1 MTDRFDEF
9 KRRSEEKWRALQSA
23 QIPRIL
29 VGTATCGR
37 SAGAL
42 EVVEAF
48 RRELDARGLEAHLI
62 EVGCIGLCYA
72 EPIVCI
78 TKPSQPGICYANVDP
93 AMAAE
98 LVEAYLVGDDPL
110 GKYALGSIGDGSVEG
125 ILPLLETPVFKLQ
138 VRRTLGKCGV
148 IDPTEIDQYV
158 ANGGYGGL
166 VKALA
171 IDPAGIIEQIKAS
184 GLRGRGGAGFP
195 TWRKWQFCSDTQ
207 ADHKYLVCNADEGDP
222 GAFMNRSLLEGDP
235 HAVLEGMAIAG
246 RAIGADQGYIYCRA
260 EYPLALERL
269 HAALK
274 QAEDHDLLG
283 DGILGSEF
291 NFHVKIKEGAGAFV
305 CGEETALIASIE
317 GKRGMPRPRPPF
329 PAVSGLWGKPTIIN
343 NVETL
348 ACVAQIMQ
356 HGADWFAEY
365 GTEKSKGT
373 KTFALVGKINRT
385 GLVEVPLGI
394 TLREMVFEI
403 GGGVL
408 NDKPFKA
415 IQTGGPSGGC
425 IPRDLLDTPVDY
437 DSLQAAGT
445 IMGSG
450 GMVVMDEENC
460 MVDIARYFLD
470 FTQKE
475 SCGECVPCRLGT
487 KQMLDVLDD
496 ITQGKAEP
504 EDLDLL
510 EEVGEGVHAG
520 SLCGLGQTAP
530 NPVLTTIR
538 YFRDEYDAHIQQK
551 SCPAKVCREL
561 ITYRILPEKCTGC
574 RLCAKVCPADAIVG
588 EKKQVHVIDQQK
600 CIKCGVCFEKCPPK
614 FGAVECLAGQP
625 TYPTPTT
632 GGTP

>member
-1 MTDRFDEF
+1 MTDRFNEF
-9 KRRSEEKWRALQSA
+9 KRRSEEKWQALQSA

-48 RRELDARGLEAHLI
+48 RRELDTRGLEAHLI

-78 TKPSQPGICYANVDP
+78 TKPSRPGICYANVTP

-98 LVEAYLVGDDPL
+98 LVEAYLAGEDPL
-110 GKYALGSIGDGSVEG
+110 AQYALGTIGDGRVDG
-125 ILPLLETPVFKLQ
+125 IEPLEETPVFKLQ
-138 VRRTLGKCGV
+138 VRRTLSRCGA
-148 IDPTEIDQYV
+148 IDPTDIDHYV
-158 ANGGYGGL
+158 ADLGYSGL
-166 VKALA
+166 VNALKMA
-171 IDPAGIIEQIKAS
+171 PADIIEQIKAS

-195 TWRKWQFCSDTQ
+195 TWRKWQFCHDTQ
-207 ADHKYLVCNADEGDP
+207 ADKKYLVCNADEGDP

-235 HAVLEGMAIAG
+235 HALLEGMAIAG

-260 EYPLALERL
+260 EYPLALQRL
-269 HAALK
+269 HVALE
-274 QAEDHDLLG
+274 QAESHNLLG
-283 DGILGSEF
+283 DGILDSPF

-348 ACVAQIMQ
+348 ACVSQIMQ
-356 HGADWFAEY
+356 NGADWFAEY

-373 KTFALVGKINRT
+373 KTFALVGKIKRT

-408 NDKPFKA
+408 HDKPFKA
-415 IQTGGPSGGC
+415 VQTGGPSGGC
-425 IPRDLLDTPVDY
+425 IPADLLDTPVDY

-450 GMVVMDEENC
+450 GMVVMDEETC

-487 KQMLDVLDD
+487 KQMLDILDD
-496 ITQGKAEP
+496 ITQGKGTP

-538 YFRDEYDAHIQQK
+538 YFRNEYDAHIREK
-551 SCPAKVCREL
+551 SCPAKVCRDL
-561 ITYRILPEKCTGC
+561 ISYRILPEKCTGC
-574 RLCAKVCPADAIVG
+574 MLCRKVCPADAIEG
-588 EKKQVHVIDQQK
+588 ERKQLHVIDQNK

-614 FGAVECLAGQP
+614 FAAVECLAGQP
-625 TYPTPTT
+625 VEASTVVGP
-632 GGTP
+632 